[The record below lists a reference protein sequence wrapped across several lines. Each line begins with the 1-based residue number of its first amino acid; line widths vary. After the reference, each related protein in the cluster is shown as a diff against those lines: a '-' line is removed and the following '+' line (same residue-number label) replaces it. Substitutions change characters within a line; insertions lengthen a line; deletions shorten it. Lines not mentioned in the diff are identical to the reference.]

1 MKRDEQ
7 TLSPVE
13 REVCCS
19 VVVLSTTS
27 LEGCDCEAVFTQGVR
42 NTFISL

>member
-27 LEGCDCEAVFTQGVR
+27 LEGCEAVFTQGVR